1 MKLAY
6 LHPGRD
12 SDKRTNPE
20 FFKALEGA
28 IRSVAR
34 RDTSFEIRGLP
45 DSVPE
50 ENEMAYWY
58 VHPRIFSS
66 LIVAAKHAEK
76 DGFDAVVIGCVG
88 ATEAEYAVKEVL
100 DIPVAGIGES
110 SLLLAQMLG
119 QNFCVLTY
127 NNKIAAWIDRLIS
140 EHHLKDKCVSVR
152 PANISLGE
160 ALGRDAMSTIRR
172 KMLSQAK
179 KAVEED
185 RAEVIINASAGFVGL
200 ADYLRKRVKAPVVD
214 AVESGIKFA
223 EMLADLKKT
232 KNLYQSKVACYEP
245 SPNAEKVIEGFL

>member
-12 SDKRTNPE
+12 SDKGVNPE
-20 FFKALEGA
+20 FFKALENA
-28 IRSVAR
+28 IRGVAR
-34 RDTSFEIRGLP
+34 PDTTFEILGLP

-58 VHPRIFSS
+58 VHPRMFSS
-66 LIVAAKHAEK
+66 LVASAKRAEK
-76 DGFDAVVIGCVG
+76 EGFDAVVIGCVG
-88 ATEAEYAVKEVL
+88 ATEAEYAIKEVL

-110 SLLLAQMLG
+110 SLLLAQILG
-119 QNFCVLTY
+119 QNFSILTY
-127 NNKIAAWIDRLIS
+127 NNKIAAWIDRLVS

-152 PANISLGE
+152 PANITLDD
-160 ALGRDAMSTIRR
+160 ALARGGMSTIYR
-172 KMLSQAK
+172 KMLVQAS
-179 KAVEED
+179 KAVKED

-200 ADYLRKRVKAPVVD
+200 ADHLRRRVKAPIVD

-232 KNLYQSKVACYEP
+232 KNLYQSKVACYQP
-245 SPNAEKVIEGFL
+245 SPNIDRVIEHFF